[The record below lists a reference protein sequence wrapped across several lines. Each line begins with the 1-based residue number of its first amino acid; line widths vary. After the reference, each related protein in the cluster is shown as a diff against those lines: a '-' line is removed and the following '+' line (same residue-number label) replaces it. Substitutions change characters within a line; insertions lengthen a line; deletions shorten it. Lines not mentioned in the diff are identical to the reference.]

1 MSVAD
6 KKNFGLKR
14 GRQFSDLLNYEIV
27 EQSYRF
33 LVELIEDG

>member
-6 KKNFGLKR
+6 KKNFGLR
-14 GRQFSDLLNYEIV
+14 RDRQFFDLLNYEIV

-33 LVELIEDG
+33 LVELIQDG

>member
-14 GRQFSDLLNYEIV
+14 DRQFFDLLIYEIV

-33 LVELIEDG
+33 LVELIQDG